1 MKEAILLVDD
11 ESIILLSLRQELRS
25 SLGNRYRYE
34 IAKSAEEALEVFADL
49 TGEGFTVILVISD
62 WLMPGM
68 KGDEF
73 LLIVHE
79 RYPEVRTMMLSGQT
93 DESRLGALREA
104 GAMDAFVR
112 KPWDNSALI
121 AECSRLLGEAAGET
135 E

>member
-11 ESIILLSLRQELRS
+11 ETIILLSLRQELRS
-25 SLGNRYRYE
+25 ALGSRYRYE
-34 IAKSAEEALEVFADL
+34 TAKSAEEAIEVFAEL
-49 TGEGFTVILVISD
+49 TAEGFTVILVISD

-73 LLIVHE
+73 LMIVHD
-79 RYPEVRTMMLSGQT
+79 RYPEVRTIMLSGQT
-93 DESRLGALREA
+93 DESKLGTLRAA

-121 AECSRLLGEAAGET
+121 GECARLLGEAEGET
-135 E
+135 V